1 MAALGAM
8 AIASIVSASVAGAS
22 AISQARKETP
32 KIPPPPQP
40 ETEPSIDLFRRRNG
54 AGSGGAYG
62 LTGAGALQPASTG
75 STKLGQ

>member
-22 AISQARKETP
+22 AISQARKSPP
-32 KIPPPPQP
+32 KMPEMPQP
-40 ETEPSIDLFRRRNG
+40 ETAPNIDLFRRRNG
-54 AGSGGAYG
+54 AGAGGAYG
-62 LTGAGALQPASTG
+62 VTGTSALQPASTG